1 MSAQSLNTRGPDA
14 TLVSGIEIA
23 ASDQHI
29 EVLAR
34 GKAQFRRSRAIRLA
48 ASAPAE
54 LPTVAAQSL
63 LAAVLGRLPGKRPHL
78 LQFLSF
84 DHGPAVEITRAFC
97 VAAAERVGR
106 VLQAEFLPDAL
117 VAGCDRIVPDS
128 AVARLYHGR
137 ISLCSL
143 DVVRHG
149 RSALLQAVDADS
161 DDYDMVVADVR
172 YTNGSIKDN
181 NLSSAF
187 NGTIFV
193 VRAGMTTLSEVR
205 NAASAV
211 QHAGGLVVGAVL
223 ADVPLKPSWLRGLGA
238 R

>member
-1 MSAQSLNTRGPDA
+1 LSAQSLNTRGPDA
-14 TLVSGIEIA
+14 TLVSGIDIA

-29 EVLAR
+29 EALTR

-48 ASAPAE
+48 ASASAE
-54 LPTVAAQSL
+54 LPTVAAQAL
-63 LAAVLGRLPGKRPHL
+63 LAAVLGRLSGKRPHL

-84 DHGPAVEITRAFC
+84 EDGPAVDITRAFC

-117 VAGCDRIVPDS
+117 VAGGDRIVPDS
-128 AVARLYHGR
+128 AIARLYHGC

-149 RSALLQAVDADS
+149 RSALLQAVDADP
-161 DDYDMVVADVR
+161 DDYDMVVADIR
-172 YTNGSIKDN
+172 YTNGSLEN
-181 NLSSAF
+181 SNLSSAF
-187 NGTIFV
+187 NGTILV

-205 NAASAV
+205 TAVSAV
-211 QHAGGLVVGAVL
+211 QHAGGLVLGAVL
-223 ADVPLKPSWLRGLGA
+223 ADVPPKPSWLRGLGA